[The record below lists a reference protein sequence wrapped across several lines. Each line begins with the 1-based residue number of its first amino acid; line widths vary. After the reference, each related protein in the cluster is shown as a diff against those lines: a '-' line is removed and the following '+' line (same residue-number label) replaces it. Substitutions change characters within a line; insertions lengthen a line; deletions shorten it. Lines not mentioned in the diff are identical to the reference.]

1 MRVGCGSQLVAA
13 IPRRVLLHVA
23 RFIGNKACAPVDL
36 RGGQR
41 NSSRSLDA
49 TPPNPCFDMCV
60 IYDCRLSLKLQ
71 GDRVLPLSE
80 LCHLCVWFV
89 IIQLLKES
97 TTPWIP
103 VEAVQRAF
111 AL

>member
-1 MRVGCGSQLVAA
+1 MRVAA
-13 IPRRVLLHVA
+13 IPRRALLHVA
-23 RFIGNKACAPVDL
+23 RLIGNSACAPVDW

-41 NSSRSLDA
+41 NGSRSLDA
-49 TPPNPCFDMCV
+49 NPCFDMCV

-80 LCHLCVWFV
+80 LCHLCVWLM
-89 IIQLLKES
+89 IMQLLKES

-103 VEAVQRAF
+103 VAVQGVLVIF
-111 AL
+111 